1 MGTPSAA
8 ADEKRERER
17 EKVAFARFELMANRF
32 FGSIPWKKKVICD
45 QIETFTNS
53 TLCKTVSI
61 LELALTRVLSL
72 DLINL
77 SRIIIFSIT
86 KTHKIYFTFII
97 IYFVHFSK

>member
-1 MGTPSAA
+1 M
-8 ADEKRERER
+8 E
-17 EKVAFARFELMANRF
+17 
-32 FGSIPWKKKVICD
+32 KKVICD

-97 IYFVHFSK
+97 IYFVHFSKWIIQSFSEEREEWRGS